1 MFCFCFFKTDCS
13 HAVETISVLVM
24 TTVRRQGGIIQI
36 HDNRITRLTENVSK
50 TKNCIKQV
58 KKCKKKKKKSSTVA
72 RKTKKCSNFAQKSR
86 KCSINAGNV
95 KSAEKVPSAIGTC
108 LITVVS
114 NFPCVLQSSQVKSK
128 TIVMQNREE
137 TCDVTLPW

>member
-36 HDNRITRLTENVSK
+36 HNNRITRLTENVSK

-58 KKCKKKKKKSSTVA
+58 KKCKKKKGLTVA

-86 KCSINAGNV
+86 KCSINAGKCKKCR
-95 KSAEKVPSAIGTC
+95 KSAQRYRDMPNNRRFQFPLC
-108 LITVVS
+108 ITVVPS
-114 NFPCVLQSSQVKSK
+114 EIEDNCYAK
-128 TIVMQNREE
+128 
-137 TCDVTLPW
+137 